1 MSKSRFCP
9 CLPGKCYSFLYPRH
23 NYKGIPGKYEPR
35 KLLVVSVRDLQ
46 KEALDA
52 STAELNPTLIRGR
65 WLVTGEDLDKGA
77 ERSFYVDSM
86 KVLRELSPKE
96 TPQPQSCDQMF
107 LAIDHG
113 KVVHSTRV
121 ELNARLWLSQA
132 GRGLLCKVL
141 YAEVAD
147 CLREITRVRKTR

>member
-86 KVLRELSPKE
+86 VGIEPYEPPINSPAYVVVIN
-96 TPQPQSCDQMF
+96 DQVRF
-107 LAIDHG
+107 HTEDIDSAVAFRLGRQDGAIYGRLVNRFSKTVAYLLPRAKRLARH
-113 KVVHSTRV
+113 
-121 ELNARLWLSQA
+121 A
-132 GRGLLCKVL
+132 
-141 YAEVAD
+141 
-147 CLREITRVRKTR
+147 